1 MGRGSRSRIKRNKR
15 LLKKI
20 AAIAGIVAAIGTVFC
35 LLALVVVSDNNGTC
49 SAVGLK
55 GGITGCKQDKRYVFD
70 NIYFVVGNT
79 SNTPAPYLSDTVL
92 KYVRNSS
99 LKKNPRIKLFSVAN
113 RETISFKNNI
123 DINEEE
129 ETEDT
134 LSRIKGVKDDLE
146 ASITA
151 EPKTD
156 GAQYYETIVRAGKA
170 ILSDS
175 ESNEKS
181 IIIVIGSGLSDGG
194 ILNFSSGELLSLEA
208 EEVVSLLENKNAID
222 EDSLKGVQILWT
234 GVGLTSE
241 PQAELSAPDK
251 ARVEDIYDSVLK
263 ASGVKKLDFDDG
275 ADENLQSIST
285 SKVVKT
291 TPTADECYFCTT
303 REFGS
308 EELGFAADSYEISNE
323 SKLLEI
329 SQRLETDMKNSN
341 GKVVVVTGYR
351 ARAYCGDDRQLPLQ
365 MDRAKEVR
373 NFIINHTSIGAEKV
387 EAVDG
392 GIGPNDECES
402 SGVVDESIAIKNR
415 IVKIKIER

>member
-1 MGRGSRSRIKRNKR
+1 MGRGSRSRAKRNKR
-15 LLKKI
+15 MLKKI
-20 AAIAGIVAAIGTVFC
+20 AVIAGIVAAIGTVFC

-55 GGITGCKQDKRYVFD
+55 GGIAGCKQDKRYVFD

-99 LKKNPRIKLFSVAN
+99 LRKNPRIKLFSVAN

-134 LSRIKGVKDDLE
+134 LSRIKGIKNDLE
-146 ASITA
+146 TSITA

-194 ILNFSSGELLSLEA
+194 ILNFSSGELLSLEP

-222 EDSLKGVQILWT
+222 EESLKGVQILWT

-251 ARVEDIYDSVLK
+251 ARVENIYDSVLR

-291 TPTADECYFCTT
+291 TPTADECYFW
-303 REFGS
+303 S

-329 SQRLETDMKNSN
+329 SQRLEADMKNTN
-341 GKVVVVTGYR
+341 GRVVAVTGYR

-365 MDRAKEVR
+365 MNRAKEVR
-373 NFIINHTSIGAEKV
+373 NFIINHTNIGAERV

-402 SGVVDESIAIKNR
+402 SGVVDESIAVKNTQ
-415 IVKIKIER
+415 VKIKIER

>member
-1 MGRGSRSRIKRNKR
+1 MGRGSRSRAKRNKR
-15 LLKKI
+15 MLKKI
-20 AAIAGIVAAIGTVFC
+20 AVIAGIVAAIGTVFC

-55 GGITGCKQDKRYVFD
+55 GGIAGCKQDKRYVFD

-99 LKKNPRIKLFSVAN
+99 LRKNPRIKLFSVAN

-134 LSRIKGVKDDLE
+134 LSRIKGIKNDLE
-146 ASITA
+146 TSITA

-194 ILNFSSGELLSLEA
+194 ILNFSSGELLSLEP

-222 EDSLKGVQILWT
+222 EESLKGVQILWT
-234 GVGLTSE
+234 LQVG
-241 PQAELSAPDK
+241 
-251 ARVEDIYDSVLK
+251 
-263 ASGVKKLDFDDG
+263 
-275 ADENLQSIST
+275 
-285 SKVVKT
+285 
-291 TPTADECYFCTT
+291 
-303 REFGS
+303 
-308 EELGFAADSYEISNE
+308 EISN
-323 SKLLEI
+323 
-329 SQRLETDMKNSN
+329 
-341 GKVVVVTGYR
+341 
-351 ARAYCGDDRQLPLQ
+351 
-365 MDRAKEVR
+365 
-373 NFIINHTSIGAEKV
+373 
-387 EAVDG
+387 
-392 GIGPNDECES
+392 
-402 SGVVDESIAIKNR
+402 
-415 IVKIKIER
+415 